1 MNNYES
7 SETLDNL
14 YDIVI
19 KLCNKLKNLPIAGT
33 FFDDLPWAIALLDD
47 WAHKKYREV
56 PVATIITLSGA
67 LTYLVAPIN
76 LIPNFIPFIGNLDDN
91 LVISLALRAAH
102 NDIADYREW
111 KQSNLEE
118 EE

>member
-1 MNNYES
+1 M
-7 SETLDNL
+7 TLDNL
-14 YDIVI
+14 YDSVI
-19 KLCNKLKNLPIAGT
+19 KLCEKLKNLPIAGT

-47 WAHKKYREV
+47 WGHKKYTEI
-56 PVATIITLSGA
+56 PVATIISLSGA
-67 LTYLVAPIN
+67 LTYLVTPIN
-76 LIPNFIPFIGNLDDN
+76 LIPNFIPFIGQLDDII
-91 LVISLALRAAH
+91 VISLVLKAAH

>member
-7 SETLDNL
+7 SKTLDNL
-14 YDIVI
+14 YDSVI

-47 WAHKKYREV
+47 WAHKKYTEV
-56 PVATIITLSGA
+56 PIATIISLSGA
-67 LTYLVAPIN
+67 LVYLIGPID
-76 LIPNFIPFIGNLDDN
+76 LIPSFIPLIGQLDDIV
-91 LVISLALRAAH
+91 VISLALRAAH

-118 EE
+118 DE